1 MDSRFRIGNFRFGLD
16 PILNFIPFGGQIAT
30 FIISLVLVSVMYR
43 NGASSKVAVKMLLN
57 VTWDA
62 LLGSIPIFGN
72 VFDFFN
78 KANEKNV
85 KLLQCQKHPDNL
97 RDRYFYRHYPVYLCH
112 VCTHNL
118 VVWLDI
124 LIQSLQN
131 NLFL

>member
-78 KANEKNV
+78 KANEKMSSSCENIITTINIRAV
-85 KLLQCQKHPDNL
+85 PE
-97 RDRYFYRHYPVYLCH
+97 
-112 VCTHNL
+112 T
-118 VVWLDI
+118 
-124 LIQSLQN
+124 S
-131 NLFL
+131 